1 MRTDTTQGQQ
11 AFTRWEQP
19 APLGL
24 GSIISS
30 VQQEELCMAESIHD
44 KLKRVRKPRVHI
56 TYDVETNGA
65 LNKKEIPFVMGVMGD
80 YSGDN
85 VDTKKQ
91 LKDRK
96 FSQIDRDNF
105 NEVMSNVAPQLLL
118 KVENTL
124 EDNSTE
130 MAVNLDFK
138 TMEDFEPHKIVD
150 KVEPLKKLMDTR
162 NKLRDL
168 LTKADRSD
176 KLETILENIL
186 NDKEAMA
193 AISKELG
200 LEEGGND
207 TGDKQ

>member
-1 MRTDTTQGQQ
+1 
-11 AFTRWEQP
+11 
-19 APLGL
+19 
-24 GSIISS
+24 
-30 VQQEELCMAESIHD
+30 MAESIHD

-65 LNKKEIPFVMGVMGD
+65 VQEKEIPFVMGVMGD

-85 VDTKKQ
+85 TENKKA

-105 NEVMSNVAPQLLL
+105 NEVMNNVSPQLNM

-124 EDNSTE
+124 EGDGSE
-130 MAVNLDFK
+130 MSVNLDFNN
-138 TMEDFEPHKIVD
+138 MEDFEPQNIVE
-150 KVEPLKKLMDTR
+150 KVDPLNKLMATR

-176 KLETILENIL
+176 DLEALLEEVL
-186 NDKEAMA
+186 SSTDALTRLKG
-193 AISKELG
+193 ELG
-200 LEEGGND
+200 SDEK
-207 TGDKQ
+207 GDK

>member
-1 MRTDTTQGQQ
+1 
-11 AFTRWEQP
+11 
-19 APLGL
+19 
-24 GSIISS
+24 
-30 VQQEELCMAESIHD
+30 MAESIHD

-65 LNKKEIPFVMGVMGD
+65 VEEKEIPFVMGVMGD

-85 VDTKKQ
+85 TESKKA

-105 NEVMSNVAPQLLL
+105 NDVMSNISPNIKM

-124 EDNSTE
+124 EKDGSEFSLDLNFNS
-130 MAVNLDFK
+130 
-138 TMEDFEPHKIVD
+138 MEDFEPHKIVNE
-150 KVEPLKKLMDTR
+150 VEPLKNLMDTR

-176 KLETILENIL
+176 KLESILEEIL
-186 NDKEAMA
+186 SNSDALSSFSDELGVNNNDKGE
-193 AISKELG
+193 S
-200 LEEGGND
+200 
-207 TGDKQ
+207 

>member
-1 MRTDTTQGQQ
+1 M
-11 AFTRWEQP
+11 
-19 APLGL
+19 
-24 GSIISS
+24 S
-30 VQQEELCMAESIHD
+30 ESIHD

-65 LNKKEIPFVMGVMGD
+65 KQEKEIPFVMGVMGD

-85 VDTKKQ
+85 VDNKKA

-105 NEVMSNVAPQLLL
+105 NEVMNNVSPEVSL

-124 EDNSTE
+124 EGDGSE
-130 MAVNLDFK
+130 MSVDLGFK
-138 TMEDFEPHKIVD
+138 SMEDFEPQNIVG
-150 KVEPLKKLMDTR
+150 KVDPLKKLMETR

-176 KLETILENIL
+176 DLENL
-186 NDKEAMA
+186 LEEVLSSTDALA
-193 AISKELG
+193 ALQGELG
-200 LEEGGND
+200 TDEEG
-207 TGDKQ
+207 DK